1 MRDDRR
7 PPVASRENK
16 LSVVAPA
23 AMHPNPRL
31 LVIDD
36 DPAIRQV
43 VAGVARSVGFD
54 VSVCD
59 SDVTLDA
66 CLDGEADLI
75 ILDLVMPVV
84 DGIEVIER
92 LARSHSPA
100 RLVLV
105 SGQDRRVLA
114 SASRLATA
122 HGLKVAA
129 TFAKPFGV
137 AALRACLDEQKS
149 AIHDGATARLRR
161 IPPAIRAARIE
172 QALRD
177 EEIVVYY
184 QPQVSVETLEWLGVE
199 ALVRWQHPELGLL
212 APDTFVPVV
221 ERDRELM
228 QRFTQYVIRKVVHEM
243 VPPEAVGGF
252 VGRLA
257 INVTADVLAAA
268 EFPNQL
274 VAILDE
280 VGIGHE
286 RVVLE
291 VTETTLPT
299 EPVKALAIQTRL
311 RMRGVSLAVD
321 DFGTGHSSLERLH
334 RFPMDE
340 LKIDLNFVRD
350 SASDP
355 EARAI
360 VHNSIAL
367 ARDLRVRCVA
377 EGVENVEA
385 LRLLSSLHC
394 GYAQGYFIARPMPAG
409 DLARWAGQ
417 WRQRRVAVL
426 PQLGLHE

>member
-1 MRDDRR
+1 M
-7 PPVASRENK
+7 PS
-16 LSVVAPA
+16 
-23 AMHPNPRL
+23 NPRL

-43 VAGVARSVGFD
+43 VAGIGRAAGFD
-54 VSVCD
+54 VSACE
-59 SDVTLDA
+59 SEATLDA
-66 CLDGEADLI
+66 CLDEDADLI

-92 LARSHSPA
+92 LAKSHSAA

-105 SGQDRRVLA
+105 SGQDRRILA

-129 TFAKPFGV
+129 TFAKPFSV
-137 AALRACLDEQKS
+137 TDLRCCLDEQKG
-149 AIHDGATARLRR
+149 AISGGATARLRR
-161 IPPAIRAARIE
+161 IPPSIRAARIE
-172 QALRD
+172 QALRTH
-177 EEIVVYY
+177 EIVVHY
-184 QPQVSVETLEWLGVE
+184 QPQVSVQTLEWRGVE

-212 APDTFVPVV
+212 PPDTFVPVV
-221 ERDRELM
+221 ERDRDLM
-228 QRFTQYVIRKVVHEM
+228 QRFTQYIIRTAVHEM

-252 VGRLA
+252 AGRLA
-257 INVTADVLAAA
+257 INVAADVLAAA
-268 EFPNQL
+268 DFPNQL
-274 VAILDE
+274 VAILAE
-280 VGIGHE
+280 VGLGHD

-291 VTETTLPT
+291 VTETTLPS

-385 LRLLSSLHC
+385 LQLLSSLNC

-409 DLARWAGQ
+409 ELGRWASQ
-417 WRQRRVAVL
+417 WHQRRIAVL
-426 PQLGLHE
+426 PQLGMTA

>member
-1 MRDDRR
+1 M
-7 PPVASRENK
+7 S
-16 LSVVAPA
+16 A
-23 AMHPNPRL
+23 AVHLMQPTPRL

-36 DPAIRQV
+36 DPAVRQV
-43 VAGVARSVGFD
+43 VAAIGRSVGFD
-54 VSVCD
+54 VTTCE
-59 SDVTLDA
+59 SDDTLDQ
-66 CLDGEADLI
+66 CLEDVADLI

-92 LARSHSPA
+92 LAQRQSSA

-122 HGLKVAA
+122 QGLKVAA
-129 TFAKPFGV
+129 TFTKPFV
-137 AALRACLDEQKS
+137 AADLRDCMSEQKG
-149 AIHDGATARLRR
+149 AISDGATARLRR
-161 IPPAIRAARIE
+161 IPPEIRAARIE
-172 QALRD
+172 QALRTH
-177 EEIVVYY
+177 EIVVHY
-184 QPQVSVETLEWLGVE
+184 QPQVSVTTLDWLGVE
-199 ALVRWQHPELGLL
+199 ALVRWQHPEFGLL
-212 APDTFVPVV
+212 RPDTFVPIV
-221 ERDRELM
+221 ERNLELM
-228 QRFTQYVIRKVVHEM
+228 QRFTQYIIRRAVHDM

-252 VGRLA
+252 AGRLA
-257 INVTADVLAAA
+257 INVPADVLAAA
-268 EFPNQL
+268 DFPNQL
-274 VAILDE
+274 VAILAE
-280 VGIGHE
+280 AGLGHD

-291 VTETTLPT
+291 VTESTLPA

-340 LKIDLNFVRD
+340 LKIDLNFVRE
-350 SASDP
+350 STSDP

-385 LRLLSSLHC
+385 LRLLSVLHC
-394 GYAQGYFIARPMPAG
+394 GCAQGYFIARPMPAG

-417 WRQRRVAVL
+417 WHQRRAEVL
-426 PQLGLHE
+426 LQLR